1 MKIAKIVLGLAMT
14 AAALAPVAA
23 LADVP
28 GRHPGYLRALSDL
41 RAARWDLE
49 HRPGDRVVNREED
62 FALAE
67 IDRAIEEAKRAA
79 VEDGKNL
86 RARPPEDARMT
97 HGGRLHRAAEALRAA
112 RGDVAREEDNP
123 QARGLRNRVV
133 EHIDAAL
140 RHTERAI
147 RDAEMRR

>member
-1 MKIAKIVLGLAMT
+1 MKIAKIALGLALT
-14 AAALAPVAA
+14 AATLAPIAA

-49 HRPGDRVVNREED
+49 HRAGDRVVNREED
-62 FALAE
+62 LALAE
-67 IDRAIEEAKRAA
+67 IDRAIAEAQRAA
-79 VEDGKNL
+79 IEDGKNR

-97 HGGRLHRAAEALRAA
+97 HGGRLHHAVESLRAA

-123 QARGLRNRVV
+123 QARGLRNRIV

-147 RDAEMRR
+147 REVELRR